1 MMEPLNKEESLHLLS
16 NHFIGHLAYIA
27 KNTPFVVPITYY
39 YNQKENIILSYSNEG
54 HKIDAMRLHS
64 SVSVQ
69 IEEIQSINQWKS
81 LLLIGD
87 FEELKGSEAK
97 MYLHSFAL
105 NVKSVMAKKE
115 SIKPE
120 LINNFSSKLT
130 TNSIPIVYRINIHQM
145 IGRKNMPQL

>member
-1 MMEPLNKEESLHLLS
+1 MMEPLNNEESLQLLG
-16 NHFIGHLAYIA
+16 NNFIGHLAYMA
-27 KNTPFVVPITYY
+27 NSTPFVVPVTYY
-39 YNQKENIILSYSNEG
+39 YNQKENILISYSNEG

-64 SVSVQ
+64 SVSMQ

-97 MYLHSFAL
+97 MYLHSFAQ

-115 SIKPE
+115 STNPE
-120 LINNFSSKLT
+120 LISFFSSKLN
-130 TNSIPIVYRINIHQM
+130 TNSIPIVYRIHVHQM
-145 IGRKNMPQL
+145 IGRKNMP